1 MSKATAFLKQV
12 HAELKKV
19 KWPSREETIRMTVV
33 VIVVSV
39 ILGVYIGAL
48 DYGLTKLI
56 ETFVR

>member
-19 KWPSREETIRMTVV
+19 KWPSREETIRMTAV

>member
-1 MSKATAFLKQV
+1 
-12 HAELKKV
+12 
-19 KWPSREETIRMTVV
+19 MTVV